1 MSDHYERTRCQA
13 DDRRQT
19 DERTDSQTAGV
30 VQQSLTGGG
39 ARHALLGRQGG
50 ATINAADY
58 ANDRIIVVVVA
69 SELRAPNTRLK
80 RSETKASALL

>member
-1 MSDHYERTRCQA
+1 MSSGRQTT
-13 DDRRQT
+13 DRRT
-19 DERTDSQTAGV
+19 DGQSDRRRGAAV
-30 VQQSLTGGG
+30 VDWGG